1 MEERS
6 VYEYGQELLRIV
18 DEFRY
23 QIKAGTSNPDDFLTI
38 SEIER
43 LWTEL
48 RGNTSLIYSD
58 MLSSLLSDVDEAGLI
73 RKKKQNTEKKGLPC
87 EQTESTSAPS
97 LQ

>member
-6 VYEYGQELLRIV
+6 VHEYGQELLRIV

-23 QIKAGTSNPDDFLTI
+23 RITAGTSNPDNFLTI

-58 MLSSLLSDVDEAGLI
+58 MLSSILSDVDEAGLI

-87 EQTESTSAPS
+87 EQTESISAPS